1 MANAISKSN
10 SDLNSQHE
18 SNDVA
23 VIIRATSP
31 CQNRFSDSERRI
43 ILNFSLQ
50 NHLRPVS
57 LPSKIE
63 IVATPSQRPIAN
75 IAELFHSRKL
85 VLKIILKPIGKI
97 GLVFKL
103 AISLRK
109 SIFIIKNRKPWHKFH
124 RSLPSRNQFPKS
136 PQASSMLDLSSQS
149 EVCLAFF
156 LCQEQG
162 Y

>member
-1 MANAISKSN
+1 MLPCLFASTIK
-10 SDLNSQHE
+10 
-18 SNDVA
+18 A
-23 VIIRATSP
+23 VGTS
-31 CQNRFSDSERRI
+31 SER
-43 ILNFSLQ
+43 S
-50 NHLRPVS
+50 S
-57 LPSKIE
+57 
-63 IVATPSQRPIAN
+63 AN